1 MDRVQEKLGKYP
13 CLEWAIALI
22 PVVLEFMQQF
32 DLCPGI
38 FDIYDLVCYIT
49 PIVMFFK
56 IFLYEKN
63 KKILVLEGLLPD
75 PQNDF

>member
-1 MDRVQEKLGKYP
+1 VLEKLGKYP

-22 PVVLEFMQQF
+22 PVVLGFMQQF

-38 FDIYDLVCYIT
+38 FDIYDLVCYII

-56 IFLYEKN
+56 I
-63 KKILVLEGLLPD
+63 V
-75 PQNDF
+75 

>member
-1 MDRVQEKLGKYP
+1 MRKQTEKLGKYP

-56 IFLYEKN
+56 I
-63 KKILVLEGLLPD
+63 V
-75 PQNDF
+75 

>member
-1 MDRVQEKLGKYP
+1 MDRVLEKLGKYP

-22 PVVLEFMQQF
+22 PVVLGFMQQF

-49 PIVMFFK
+49 PCAEEFPKNFFAMKFATK
-56 IFLYEKN
+56 IAIFC
-63 KKILVLEGLLPD
+63 IFCR
-75 PQNDF
+75 DFN